1 MSDFSLSRINLRQEQ
16 KADTVGEYRRQEKA
30 LEEACKQ
37 FEGIFLSTMWKDMMK
52 SAKSFGGEEKKNAFA
67 PMEDLAMEMVSE
79 HLSESQGVGMWKVL
93 YDQLHLQIP
102 VPDELK
108 KETKERGA

>member
-1 MSDFSLSRINLRQEQ
+1 MSDLLLSRINLRKEQ
-16 KADTVGEYRRQEKA
+16 KTDTVAEYRRQEKA
-30 LEEACKQ
+30 LEETCKQ
-37 FEGIFLSTMWKDMMK
+37 FEGIFLATMWKDMMK
-52 SAKSFGGEEKKNAFA
+52 SAKSFGGEDEKNAFA

-108 KETKERGA
+108 KQGDKR

>member
-30 LEEACKQ
+30 LEETCKQ
-37 FEGIFLSTMWKDMMK
+37 FEGIFLATIWKDMMK

-108 KETKERGA
+108 KQVNQK

>member
-1 MSDFSLSRINLRQEQ
+1 MSDFSLSRINLRKEQ
-16 KADTVGEYRRQEKA
+16 KTDTVAEYRRQEKA
-30 LEEACKQ
+30 LEETCKQ
-37 FEGIFLSTMWKDMMK
+37 FEGIFLATMWKDMMK

-79 HLSESQGVGMWKVL
+79 HLSESQGVGMWKIL

-108 KETKERGA
+108 KQVNQK

>member
-1 MSDFSLSRINLRQEQ
+1 MSDLLLSRINLRKEQ
-16 KADTVGEYRRQEKA
+16 KTDTVAEYRRQEKA
-30 LEEACKQ
+30 LEETCKQ
-37 FEGIFLSTMWKDMMK
+37 FEGIFLATMWKDMMK
-52 SAKSFGGEEKKNAFA
+52 SAKSFGGEEGKSAFA

-108 KETKERGA
+108 KQVDKR

>member
-30 LEEACKQ
+30 LEETCKQ
-37 FEGIFLSTMWKDMMK
+37 FEGIFLATMWKDMMK

-108 KETKERGA
+108 KQVNQK

>member
-1 MSDFSLSRINLRQEQ
+1 MSEFSLSGINLRKQQ
-16 KADTVGEYRRQEKA
+16 KADSVGEYRRQEKA

-37 FEGIFLSTMWKDMMK
+37 FEGIFLATMWKDMMK

-79 HLSESQGVGMWKVL
+79 HLSESQGVGMWRVL

-108 KETKERGA
+108 KADKK

>member
-1 MSDFSLSRINLRQEQ
+1 MSDFLLSRINLRKEQ
-16 KADTVGEYRRQEKA
+16 KTDTVAEYRRQEKA
-30 LEEACKQ
+30 LEETCKQ
-37 FEGIFLSTMWKDMMK
+37 FEGIFLATMWKDMMK
-52 SAKSFGGEEKKNAFA
+52 SAKSFGGEEEKNAFA

-108 KETKERGA
+108 KQGDKR